1 MKNENTHPDDVK
13 ISGLLR
19 AARATPSLPPRF
31 QENVWRRIEVV
42 VAAPSG
48 SWLDA
53 LAVLI
58 LRPRLAFA
66 AAAVLLVTGGLLGA
80 QEGSQTTR
88 HDAQARYVAYV
99 APNALR

>member
-1 MKNENTHPDDVK
+1 MNPEQKFK
-13 ISGLLR
+13 SLLR
-19 AARATPSLPPRF
+19 EGRPAPSLPPRF
-31 QENVWRRIEVV
+31 QENVWRRIEVA
-42 VAAPSG
+42 AAPVHSE

-66 AAAVLLVTGGLLGA
+66 AAAVLLVAGGWLGA
-80 QEGSQTTR
+80 QEGSQTAR

>member
-31 QENVWRRIEVV
+31 QENVWRRIEFAA
-42 VAAPSG
+42 AAPSG

-66 AAAVLLVTGGLLGA
+66 AAAVLLVAGGLLGA

>member
-31 QENVWRRIEVV
+31 QENVWRRIEVAA
-42 VAAPSG
+42 AAPSG

-66 AAAVLLVTGGLLGA
+66 AAAVLLVAGGLLGA